1 MGITVVQVQLQHF
14 IKTYLHYGATY
25 LWKIN
30 QNIAIRIWC
39 TYTASAKAKYKECI
53 ALHIG
58 NIYQRYTEAQHTH
71 MVERE

>member
-30 QNIAIRIWC
+30 QIIAIRNRC
-39 TYTASAKAKYKECI
+39 TYTASAQARKRVILLSMY
-53 ALHIG
+53 
-58 NIYQRYTEAQHTH
+58 
-71 MVERE
+71 ERG